1 MTAKC
6 NGGNGGLDR
15 KLQAEVLNLVQ
26 YILRLRSEIAGI
38 ALEKADQTTFD
49 TIADRLDAIVEST
62 AQATDT
68 ILASMESVDGC
79 VERFRA
85 RP

>member
-1 MTAKC
+1 MTAER
-6 NGGNGGLDR
+6 NGGYGGLDR

-26 YILRLRSEIAGI
+26 YIHRLRSEIAGI
-38 ALEKADQTTFD
+38 ALEKDDQTTFD
-49 TIADRLDAIVEST
+49 TMADRLDAIVEST

-68 ILASMESVDGC
+68 ILAAMESVDGC
-79 VERFRA
+79 VERLRV